1 MMASNLFRRVL
12 ATVDLGDTHSSV
24 RVLQAALE
32 VITTGDTLHVICV
45 VPDYGM
51 SVVGSFFPTDHE
63 EKAIGKAKDALHA
76 FTTKHVPKGVA
87 VQHIIAHGNVYEE
100 ILEAAKTVS
109 ADLIVI
115 GSHRP
120 ELKDYLLGPNA
131 ARVVRHSQRSVLVV
145 RGD

>member
-1 MMASNLFRRVL
+1 MATNIFRRVL
-12 ATVDLGDTHSSV
+12 ASIDLGDSTSSV
-24 RVLQAALE
+24 RVVQAALE
-32 VITTGDTLHVICV
+32 VIAGDDTLHVVCV
-45 VPDYGM
+45 VPDFGTSM
-51 SVVGSFFPTDHE
+51 VGSFFSPDHE
-63 EKAIGKAKDALHA
+63 RKAIEKAKDALHA
-76 FTTKHVPKGVA
+76 FTAKHVPEGVS

-120 ELKDYLLGPNA
+120 ELRDYLIGPNA

>member
-1 MMASNLFRRVL
+1 MPTNLFRRVL
-12 ATVDLGDTHSSV
+12 ATIDLGDGHSSV
-24 RVLQAALE
+24 RVVQAALE
-32 VITTGDTLHVICV
+32 VIAPGDTLHVVCI
-45 VPDYGM
+45 VPDFGT
-51 SVVGSFFPTDHE
+51 SLVGSFFPADHE
-63 EKAIGKAKDALHA
+63 EKAIEKTKEALHT
-76 FTTKHVPKGVA
+76 FTAKHVPKDVP

-109 ADLIVI
+109 ADLIVV

-131 ARVVRHSQRSVLVV
+131 ARVVRHSRRSVLVV

>member
-1 MMASNLFRRVL
+1 MATNLFRRVL
-12 ATVDLGDTHSSV
+12 ATVDLGDPRSSI
-24 RVLQAALE
+24 RVVHAALE
-32 VITTGDTLHVICV
+32 VITDGDTLHVVCV

-51 SVVGSFFPTDHE
+51 SVVGSFFPANHE
-63 EKAIGKAKDALHA
+63 EKALAKASEALHA
-76 FTTKHVPKGVA
+76 FTAENVPEGVP

-100 ILEAAKTVS
+100 ILKAAKTVS
-109 ADLIVI
+109 ADLIVV

-145 RGD
+145 RE